1 MSLFC
6 CWRVLDI
13 WDVGSWELESDT
25 SCHAFWHGT
34 ECPHIPGQ
42 PSQQPQIPH
51 VTTLCQPGA
60 SGRHSRKASLSFF
73 PHDNTSEQAAEAAE
87 ATKSWRGGRVQSAWD
102 QKGSKF
108 RKQYSST
115 RWSTLLEEKDCC
127 IGGRHGVREAEEL
140 TKDQDWGVHHK
151 EKSCFDASCW
161 WWLSA
166 SDLQAFLFKQL
177 SADHSECQQ
186 FKRKKLKQH

>member
-6 CWRVLDI
+6 CWRALDI

-115 RWSTLLEEKDCC
+115 RWSSLLEEKDCC
-127 IGGRHGVREAEEL
+127 IGGRHGVREAGDWQKIKIEVSTTKKNHVLMLAVGDGSVHQTSKRFYLSNYLL
-140 TKDQDWGVHHK
+140 TT
-151 EKSCFDASCW
+151 
-161 WWLSA
+161 LSVN
-166 SDLQAFLFKQL
+166 S
-177 SADHSECQQ
+177 SNG
-186 FKRKKLKQH
+186 RN